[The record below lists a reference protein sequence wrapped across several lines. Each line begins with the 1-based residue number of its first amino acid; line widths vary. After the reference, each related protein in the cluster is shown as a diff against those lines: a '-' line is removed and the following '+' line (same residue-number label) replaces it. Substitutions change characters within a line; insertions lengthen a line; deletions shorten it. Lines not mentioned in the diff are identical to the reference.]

1 MVILVILFLFR
12 ILFLLL
18 LRNILYLE
26 MIGLLEFWVL
36 LIFRFLNNILLIL
49 LFGLVVVLLNRKF
62 EIVGFLGFRLINV
75 GFGIVWIKLG
85 CWIFWRV

>member
-1 MVILVILFLFR
+1 MVILFLFR

-75 GFGIVWIKLG
+75 GFGIV
-85 CWIFWRV
+85 

>member
-1 MVILVILFLFR
+1 MVILFLLR

-75 GFGIVWIKLG
+75 GFGIV
-85 CWIFWRV
+85 